1 MRAKSEKSSSAK
13 LLKIN
18 FDIISIF
25 LEYTEW
31 YQALEKVFSLVG
43 SHVSVDRIYYF
54 EIHTNPSTGQEITS
68 QRFEWVNN
76 GIEPMIDN
84 PDLQNIPIEF
94 AEDFMKPLH
103 QNMPFE
109 SIVRELPDGNTKDI
123 LSSQSIL
130 SILVLPINIQDRIYG
145 FIGFDDCT
153 SERKWREEE
162 MHFLKSITSN
172 LSSAIF
178 SRNALL
184 EVKNKALELEKINQ
198 ELEQFAY
205 VASHDLQEPLR
216 MVTGFLKLFEK
227 KYIPIIDEKG
237 KTYIHYAVDGATRMK
252 RIINDLLE
260 YARIGKSENILEDV
274 AFEELCNE
282 LQYLFKNKL
291 EEKQAEFV
299 FSGPD
304 NIYTWR
310 SPLLQVLINLMD
322 NSLKYSTPGVL
333 PKISLNVTQGEEDL
347 IFEFADNGIGIDS
360 NYFDK
365 IFVIFQRLHTKDEYE
380 GSGVGLAIVKKTI
393 ENLGGK
399 IWLNSKLGSGTTF
412 NFTLPIQNKVKHD

>member
-1 MRAKSEKSSSAK
+1 MKGKSEKSSSAK
-13 LLKIN
+13 LLKTN
-18 FDIISIF
+18 FDIISVF
-25 LEYTEW
+25 LEYTDW
-31 YQALEKVFSLVG
+31 YQALGKVFSLVG

-54 EIHTNPSTGQEITS
+54 EIHTDPATGQELTS
-68 QRFEWVNN
+68 QRFEWVKN

-84 PDLQNIPIEF
+84 PDLQNLPIEF

-103 QNMPFE
+103 QNMAFE
-109 SIVRELPDGNTKDI
+109 SIIRELPDGNTKDI

-130 SILVLPINIQDRIYG
+130 SILVLPINIQNRIYG

-153 SERKWREEE
+153 SERKWGEEE
-162 MHFLKSITSN
+162 MHFLQSITSN
-172 LSSAIF
+172 LSSAIYR
-178 SRNALL
+178 RNALL
-184 EVKNKALELEKINQ
+184 EAKNKAVELEKINQ

-216 MVTGFLKLFEK
+216 MVTGFLELFER
-227 KYIPIIDEKG
+227 KYMPIIDEQG
-237 KTYIHYAVDGATRMK
+237 KKYIHYAVDGATRMK

-260 YARIGKSENILEDV
+260 YSRIGKSDNILEDILL
-274 AFEELCNE
+274 EGLCTE
-282 LQYLFKNKL
+282 LQHLFKSKI

-304 NIYTWR
+304 HIYTWR
-310 SPLLQVLINLMD
+310 APLQQVLINLLD
-322 NSLKYSTPGVL
+322 NSLKYSTPGVS
-333 PKISLNVTQGEEDL
+333 PKISLNVTQSEKQL
-347 IFEFADNGIGIDS
+347 TFEFADNGIGIDY

-399 IWLNSKLGSGTTF
+399 IWLNSKLGLGTTF
-412 NFTLPIQNKVKHD
+412 NFTLPIQNKV

>member
-1 MRAKSEKSSSAK
+1 
-13 LLKIN
+13 
-18 FDIISIF
+18 

-282 LQYLFKNKL
+282 LQYLFKNK
-291 EEKQAEFV
+291 AI
-299 FSGPD
+299 G
-304 NIYTWR
+304 
-310 SPLLQVLINLMD
+310 
-322 NSLKYSTPGVL
+322 
-333 PKISLNVTQGEEDL
+333 
-347 IFEFADNGIGIDS
+347 IFGCSWSIFNGIYRGLP
-360 NYFDK
+360 
-365 IFVIFQRLHTKDEYE
+365 LH
-380 GSGVGLAIVKKTI
+380 G
-393 ENLGGK
+393 
-399 IWLNSKLGSGTTF
+399 
-412 NFTLPIQNKVKHD
+412 

>member
-1 MRAKSEKSSSAK
+1 
-13 LLKIN
+13 
-18 FDIISIF
+18 
-25 LEYTEW
+25 
-31 YQALEKVFSLVG
+31 
-43 SHVSVDRIYYF
+43 
-54 EIHTNPSTGQEITS
+54 
-68 QRFEWVNN
+68 
-76 GIEPMIDN
+76 
-84 PDLQNIPIEF
+84 
-94 AEDFMKPLH
+94 
-103 QNMPFE
+103 
-109 SIVRELPDGNTKDI
+109 
-123 LSSQSIL
+123 
-130 SILVLPINIQDRIYG
+130 
-145 FIGFDDCT
+145 
-153 SERKWREEE
+153 
-162 MHFLKSITSN
+162 MHFLQSITSN
-172 LSSAIF
+172 LSSAIYR
-178 SRNALL
+178 RNALL

-227 KYIPIIDEKG
+227 KYSPIIDEKG

-282 LQYLFKNKL
+282 LQHLFKNKL
-291 EEKQAEFV
+291 EETQAEFV

-310 SPLLQVLINLMD
+310 SPLQQVLINLLD
-322 NSLKYSTPGVL
+322 NSLKYSTPGVS
-333 PKISLNVTQGEEDL
+333 PKISFNVTQGEEDL
-347 IFEFADNGIGIDS
+347 IFEFADNGIGIAS

-399 IWLNSKLGSGTTF
+399 IWLNSKLGLGTTF
-412 NFTLPIQNKVKHD
+412 NFTLPIQNKD